1 MRVKIPAQIRPYAG
15 GNDAI
20 DLTGADTVGD
30 LIHKLGTEYPALKER
45 LVDESGELRRFVNVY
60 VDGEDVRFLD
70 SLETPL
76 SATSVVSIL
85 PAVAGGA
92 GSSLP

>member
-1 MRVKIPAQIRPYAG
+1 
-15 GNDAI
+15 
-20 DLTGADTVGD
+20 
-30 LIHKLGTEYPALKER
+30 
-45 LVDESGELRRFVNVY
+45 VY